1 MNKNQTFHTFLFR
14 MAAMLC
20 VAAMIM
26 MAFPSKAWAQS
37 GPVADVTID
46 LTGGSVEISAE
57 TYAMLTGLEE
67 YHYKTDSDHPD
78 DISLDLNYDGNANV
92 RLTATTVGGVTTYTA
107 TKISQPYIP
116 SNEYLNALLTVP
128 GSPSKTVLFL
138 FDNDDNTLEFYP
150 VWALGCQFTSTNLVI
165 DGNDFGSGCVF
176 IQATFDPATSTLT
189 LSDNPD
195 ADDNA
200 CFTGETMIQSMID
213 LTIAGTCHM
222 KYRRT
227 ADEYVI
233 DDYGI
238 ETAFKCSNL
247 TFAGNFTFASIGQ
260 TIKANNITL
269 RSGRLALG
277 SYKGYAIYCPGT
289 LTLEST
295 FEKLEMN
302 TVNTTEVGSDCSG
315 TLWTHYF
322 TMADNLSIVTP
333 VSGAFIL
340 HGIWDGEAWASHI
353 VIATEAAAADPETD
367 LEARYPIWLGSQ
379 QLTPFYQTDWHE
391 YKYDPTTRTLTLN
404 EGIRFDGTHA
414 YDPYSTSARIYA
426 EVKDLTIKGNYLMSS
441 SDVPEC
447 GVYMHGGHLLTLDGD
462 FTFRGNEF
470 GIRTEGDV
478 IVKSGNLTVEAFQ
491 EKWVDVEGD
500 PDGPHWVYSG
510 NGLSCGGLT
519 IQSGITKVDLLGGNF
534 PLISSSLTLGEGVNI
549 TGPVGGIYQ
558 YGRIYQANGT
568 LPVNNDIHAV
578 FEQTMPT
585 MTMAKEGFG
594 TYYNGAKDLQLA
606 KGMKARIVTAKGEGQ
621 TLTYETIADGYVGT
635 DEESLAESGVMN
647 KSVPAG
653 VAVLLQTAAGEEST
667 VRTLTL
673 TDPADGRT
681 FASNL
686 LHGSDVETTT
696 TGTGL
701 HYKLSYNTS
710 GENIGW
716 YWGGTDGAAFTS
728 APHKAWLVLPASGG
742 ARYFALT
749 GDGETTGIVSM
760 DNGQWIKDNGQDDV
774 WYDLS
779 GRKIVNGKASNGKLP
794 KGVYIRNG
802 RKEVIK

>member
-20 VAAMIM
+20 VTAMIM

-46 LTGGSVEISAE
+46 LMGGSVEISAE

-67 YHYKTDSDHPD
+67 YHYRTDPDHPD
-78 DISLDLNYDGNANV
+78 DISLNLNYDDYVNV
-92 RLTATTVGGVTTYTA
+92 RLTATTVGEVTTYTA
-107 TKISQPYIP
+107 TKVNTPGDQYGHTV
-116 SNEYLNALLTVP
+116 NCLLTVP

-165 DGNDFGSGCVF
+165 DGNDFGSGAVF

-200 CFTGETMIQSMID
+200 CFTGETMINSIID

-238 ETAFKCSNL
+238 ETAFKCPNL
-247 TFAGNFTFASIGQ
+247 TFAGNFTFASIGK
-260 TIKANNITL
+260 TIIANNITL

-277 SYKGYAIYCPGT
+277 SYKDYAIFCT
-289 LTLEST
+289 EKLTVEST

-302 TVNTTEVGSDCSG
+302 TVNTTDIGHR
-315 TLWTHYF
+315 TLWLPAL

-333 VSGAFIL
+333 AGGVFDPIGLS
-340 HGIWDGEAWASHI
+340 IWDGETYATHV

-391 YKYDPTTRTLTLN
+391 YEYDPTTRTLTLN
-404 EGIRFDGTHA
+404 GGIRFDGTHEIN
-414 YDPYSTSARIYA
+414 PYNHEDVMIYA
-426 EVKDLTIKGNYLMSS
+426 EAEDLTIKGVYHMS
-441 SDVPEC
+441 SDVVWN
-447 GVYMHGGHLLTLDGD
+447 GVYMSGNHLLTLDGD
-462 FTFRGNEF
+462 FTFLGTIS
-470 GIRTEGDV
+470 GIFTGGDV
-478 IVKSGNLTVEAFQ
+478 IVKSGNLTAKGYSKEWIEVPPDQGISYWSHFGRGIYC
-491 EKWVDVEGD
+491 EGI
-500 PDGPHWVYSG
+500 
-510 NGLSCGGLT
+510 T
-519 IQSGITKVDLLGGNF
+519 IQSGITQVHLSGGDV
-534 PLISSSLTLGEGVNI
+534 PLISSSLTLGEGIGI
-549 TGPVGGIYQ
+549 TTPVGGMYKGGVV
-558 YGRIYQANGT
+558 YEADGT
-568 LPVNNDIHAV
+568 TLAHNEVPAI
-578 FEQTMPT
+578 FKPMPT
-585 MTMAKEGFG
+585 VTVAKEGFG
-594 TYYNGAKDLQLA
+594 TYYNSAKDLQLA

-635 DEESLAESGVMN
+635 DEESLAESGVTN

-673 TDPADGRT
+673 TDPADGRI